1 MEPTPIFT
9 QWLPILAP
17 MGRRTSKVLT
27 HIRQCTLSQLES
39 CFGAIF
45 AAPLLRPPKPGDKR
59 RERPYSIR
67 RTFWCFLWQTLN
79 ENTSC
84 REVVRQLQAVL
95 GLHGAHNLDSGNSAY
110 CQARARLPV
119 SLLQQGLRETAA
131 AAELKSP
138 SGSLLQGRPLKASDG
153 STVSMA
159 DTPENQ
165 QQYPQQKGQKPG
177 CGFPIMRLSALFSL
191 QSGAVLQVAK
201 GSYYQ
206 HELRLFH
213 SLHKELQPN
222 DILLYD
228 RAGGHFVLAAQL
240 SLLNVDL
247 ISRVLIRKIDWRRGK
262 RLGKNDRLVVW
273 KKGASQPAYLTQEQ
287 WAALPGQITVRVLKV
302 KITRKG
308 CRTQEV
314 TLVTTLLDPV
324 QYPAA
329 QIAEA
334 YLRRW
339 RLELCL
345 DDLKTTLGMD
355 TLRCLSPEMVEKEL
369 LAFMIAHNLLRWIMA
384 QAAGERQVDLYRIS
398 FTGAM
403 DALRHCAT
411 AMAQAKTAMKRRELW
426 ADLLRTL
433 ADDLVPLRPGRR
445 EPRAVKRRP
454 KPYPRLNKPRSQ
466 FREDGQLCH
475 VN

>member
-1 MEPTPIFT
+1 MDKTPFFSP
-9 QWLPILAP
+9 WLNLLAP
-17 MGRRTSKVLT
+17 MGRRASEVLT

-39 CFGAIF
+39 CFGALF
-45 AAPLLRPPKPGDKR
+45 AAAALCPPKPGDQR

-67 RTFWCFLWQTLN
+67 RTFWCFLWQMLN
-79 ENTSC
+79 QNTSC

-95 GLHGAHNLDSGNSAY
+95 GLHGVHNLDPGNSAY

-119 SLLQQGLRETAA
+119 RLLEQGLGETAA
-131 AAELKSP
+131 AADRQSP
-138 SGSLLQGRPLKASDG
+138 QRRLLQGRPIKAADG
-153 STVSMA
+153 STVSLA

-165 QQYPQQKGQKPG
+165 AKYPQQKGQQPG
-177 CGFPIMRLSALFSL
+177 CGFPILRLSVLFSL

-213 SLHKELQPN
+213 SLHPRLQAK

-228 RAGGHFVLAAQL
+228 RAGGHFVLAAQMG
-240 SLLNVDL
+240 LLNVDL
-247 ISRVLIRKIDWRRGK
+247 ISRVLIRKIDWRDGK
-262 RLGKNDRLVVW
+262 RLGKHDRLVVW
-273 KKGASQPAYLTQEQ
+273 KKGPNKPAYLTQEQ
-287 WAALPGQITVRVLKV
+287 WEALPAQITVRVLKV
-302 KITRKG
+302 TITRKG

-329 QIAEA
+329 EIAEA

-355 TLRCLSPEMVEKEL
+355 TLHCLSPEMVEKEL

-384 QAAGERQVDLYRIS
+384 QAACEHQVDLYRIS

-403 DALRHCAT
+403 DALRQSAT
-411 AMAQAKTAMKRRELW
+411 AMAQAKTAKKRRELW
-426 ADLLRTL
+426 ADLLHTL

-454 KPYPRLNKPRSQ
+454 KPYPRLNQPRRQ
-466 FREDGQLCH
+466 FREDGQLSH

>member
-1 MEPTPIFT
+1 
-9 QWLPILAP
+9 
-17 MGRRTSKVLT
+17 
-27 HIRQCTLSQLES
+27 
-39 CFGAIF
+39 
-45 AAPLLRPPKPGDKR
+45 
-59 RERPYSIR
+59 
-67 RTFWCFLWQTLN
+67 
-79 ENTSC
+79 
-84 REVVRQLQAVL
+84 
-95 GLHGAHNLDSGNSAY
+95 
-110 CQARARLPV
+110 
-119 SLLQQGLRETAA
+119 
-131 AAELKSP
+131 
-138 SGSLLQGRPLKASDG
+138 
-153 STVSMA
+153 
-159 DTPENQ
+159 
-165 QQYPQQKGQKPG
+165 
-177 CGFPIMRLSALFSL
+177 MRLSVLFSL

-201 GSYYQ
+201 GNYYQ

-213 SLHKELQPN
+213 TLHNELQAN

-247 ISRVLIRKIDWRRGK
+247 ISRVLIRTIDWRCGK

-273 KKGASQPAYLTQEQ
+273 KKGANNPAYLTPEQ

-308 CRTQEV
+308 YRTQEV

-324 QYPAA
+324 QYPAE
-329 QIAEA
+329 QIAQA

-355 TLRCLSPEMVEKEL
+355 ILHCLSPEMVEKEL

-384 QAAGERQVDLYRIS
+384 QAAGEHQVDLYRIS

-403 DALRHCAT
+403 DALRHCAS
-411 AMAQAKTAMKRRELW
+411 AMGQAKTAIKRRELW